1 MPISEELVRKAL
13 AERKMSEGDI
23 SLIIKQATVE
33 DQKQEENPAD
43 KADEENPKQEGGEPD
58 PVKAKQEEDT
68 PNPENTPNP
77 EGEGVGG
84 GEPKPTPNAGSADDE
99 RFAALEAKVNDVIKA
114 NEAKDA
120 KIDAYE
126 KLLAKMGLALNG
138 DNPKPF
144 GVTPEDGSREPDKK
158 SDKEANIK
166 EINSYLGYVSR

>member
-1 MPISEELVRKAL
+1 MNEEQLRKAL
-13 AERKMSEGDI
+13 GERGMKKEDI
-23 SLIIKQATVE
+23 DLIVKQASAE
-33 DQKQEENPAD
+33 APKQVIEPA
-43 KADEENPKQEGGEPD
+43 KEADEGSQKQEGGEPE
-58 PVKAKQEEDT
+58 PVKDKREGDC
-68 PNPENTPNP
+68 PDPENAPNP
-77 EGEGVGG
+77 EGDGVGG

-120 KIDAYE
+120 KIEAYE

-138 DNPKPF
+138 DDPKPF
-144 GVTPEDGSREPDKK
+144 GVTPEDGSKEPDRK

>member
-1 MPISEELVRKAL
+1 MNEEQLRKAL
-13 AERKMSEGDI
+13 GERGMKKEDI
-23 SLIIKQATVE
+23 DLIVKQASAE
-33 DQKQEENPAD
+33 APKQENETAD
-43 KADEENPKQEGGEPD
+43 KADEESQKQEGGEPE
-58 PVKAKQEEDT
+58 PVKDKREGDC
-68 PNPENTPNP
+68 PIPENAPNP
-77 EGEGVGG
+77 EGDGVGG

-120 KIDAYE
+120 KIEAYE

-138 DNPKPF
+138 DDPKPF
-144 GVTPEDGSREPDKK
+144 GVTPEDGSREPDRK

>member
-1 MPISEELVRKAL
+1 MNEEQLRKAL
-13 AERKMSEGDI
+13 EERGMKKEDI
-23 SLIIKQATVE
+23 DLVIKQASAE
-33 DQKQEENPAD
+33 GPKQENEPAK
-43 KADEENPKQEGGEPD
+43 KADEENPKQEGGEPE
-58 PVKAKQEEDT
+58 PVKDTQEGNA
-68 PNPENTPNP
+68 PKPENTPNP
-77 EGEGVGG
+77 EGGEVGG
-84 GEPKPTPNAGSADDE
+84 GEPKPTPNAGNADDE

-126 KLLAKMGLALNG
+126 KLLAKMGLTLNG

-144 GVTPEDGSREPDKK
+144 GVTPEDGSKEPDKK